1 MCGITGILFPPGSR
15 SREATLSR
23 VAPMVQALAHRGP
36 DGEGIWCNADK
47 GVALGHRRLAVIDV
61 SDSGRQPMIA
71 TSGRYAI
78 SFNGEIYNY
87 REMRE
92 SLVKE
97 GATFRGASDTEVLLA
112 SIEIHGLVSTLER
125 CEGMFAFS
133 LWDEEARVLYLARD
147 RFGEKPLYYGAIGGE
162 FAFASELKS
171 LRVHPEFSGDVDDA
185 AVAAYFEFQFVPAPL
200 SIYRGI
206 FKLPPA
212 SFMTVRY
219 DESLSRWVYAN
230 PVIYWSACDVAR
242 HAMANP
248 FRGTRGEA
256 VALCDTLLHDAVRS
270 RMVSDVPLGAFLSG
284 GVDSSLVVAMMRRSN
299 ATRLKTF
306 SIGFAEASHDEST
319 ISQEVAAILGTDHT
333 ALVVGPDEALAVA
346 QKMAG
351 IYDEPFADS
360 SQIPTFLVSRLARH
374 DVTVALSG
382 DGGDELFGGYNRHVF
397 GGDVWRRCAAVPKLL
412 RSAFVGAMSAVPA
425 VLWDRLSGVFG
436 QRHFG
441 DKAQKLAW
449 AMGASGEED
458 FYRRLFARGEDG
470 SILSAHA
477 GTSQTPWNAYW
488 DASRGFME
496 NAMLCDTSGYLPDDI
511 LVKLDRASMAVNLEA
526 RAPFLDRAL
535 FTFAWSL
542 PPSFKVSG
550 GKGKLILRDVLS
562 QHIPRKLFDRPKT
575 GFHMPIGEWLR
586 GPLRE
591 WAEDMMASHRV
602 GDPDRLE
609 RKSVVALWRE
619 HLSGKRNHEER
630 LWAILMWRAWEA
642 Q

>member
-1 MCGITGILFPPGSR
+1 MCGITGILFPPGFR
-15 SREATLSR
+15 SREEALSR
-23 VAPMVQALAHRGP
+23 VAPMTRALAHRGP
-36 DGEGIWCNADK
+36 DGKGVWCDADK
-47 GVALGHRRLAVIDV
+47 GVVFGHRRLAVIDV
-61 SDSGRQPMIA
+61 SDSGRQPMMA
-71 TSGRYAI
+71 VSGRYVI

-92 SLVKE
+92 SLIKE
-97 GATFRGASDTEVLLA
+97 GATFRGTSDTEVLLA
-112 SIEIHGLVSTLER
+112 SVERHGLARTLER

-133 LWDEEARVLYLARD
+133 LWDEKDRVLHLARD

-171 LRVHPEFSGDVDDA
+171 LRVHPEFLGDVDDA
-185 AVAAYFEFQFVPAPL
+185 AVAAYFEFQFIPAPF

-212 SFMTVRY
+212 SSMTVRY
-219 DESLSRWVYAN
+219 DESLSRWVGAS
-230 PVIYWSACDVAR
+230 PVSYWSAPDVAR
-242 HAMANP
+242 HAMDNS
-248 FRGTRGEA
+248 FRGTRAEA
-256 VALCDTLLHDAVRS
+256 VVLCDTLLHDAVRS

-299 ATRLKTF
+299 AARLKTF
-306 SIGFAEASHDEST
+306 SIGFSEASHDESAMA
-319 ISQEVAAILGTDHT
+319 QEIASLLRTEHT
-333 ALVVGPDEALAVA
+333 AIVVGPSDVLAAV
-346 QKMAG
+346 QRMAG

-397 GGDVWRRCAAVPKLL
+397 GEAVWRRCAAVPKLL
-412 RSAFVGAMSAVPA
+412 RSAFVGAMNAVPA
-425 VLWDRLSGVFG
+425 VLWDRLSGVSG
-436 QRHFG
+436 QRHLG
-441 DKAQKLAW
+441 DKAQKLAR
-449 AMGASGEED
+449 AMRASGEED
-458 FYRRLFARGEDG
+458 FYRRLLAGGEGG
-470 SILSAHA
+470 SILSEHA
-477 GTSQTPWNAYW
+477 GASQTPWNSYW
-488 DASRGFME
+488 DVSRSFME
-496 NAMLCDTSGYLPDDI
+496 NAMLRDTIGYLPDDI
-511 LVKLDRASMAVNLEA
+511 LVKLDRASMAVALEA

-535 FTFAWSL
+535 FAFAWSL

-562 QHIPRKLFDRPKT
+562 RYVPQKLFDRPKT

-591 WAEDMMASHRV
+591 WAEDMMASRRAGV
-602 GDPDRLE
+602 PDRLE
-609 RKSVVALWRE
+609 HESVAALWRE

-642 Q
+642 R